1 MINTLTEKYTD
12 SEVVER
18 VVKGETPLYEI
29 LIRRCNSL
37 LYKIGR
43 AYGFNHHDTEDLMQE
58 TYVAAY
64 RKLSTFENKA
74 QFKTW
79 IGSIMRH
86 NCFHK
91 KQKHSFTKER
101 SVDEITN
108 ANEEFMNN
116 SRQYSEQGI
125 VQKELG
131 MVMEKA
137 LSSME
142 VDYRLVFT
150 LRELN
155 GLSVAE
161 SAEVLSISE
170 ANVKVR
176 LNRAKKMLRTEIEKI
191 YSPEDIYE
199 FNLIYCDRMV
209 HRVMD
214 EISKINIHE

>member
-1 MINTLTEKYTD
+1 MMNTLTEKYTD

-18 VVKGETPLYEI
+18 VINGETPLYEI

-64 RKLSTFENKA
+64 RSLSTFENKA

-79 IGSIMRH
+79 IGSIMR
-86 NCFHK
+86 NQCFHK
-91 KQKHSFTKER
+91 KQKHSFTKEK

-108 ANEEFMNN
+108 ANEDFMNS

-125 VQKELG
+125 LQKELG

-137 LSSME
+137 LSSIE
-142 VDYRLVFT
+142 EDYRLVFT

-176 LNRAKKMLRTEIEKI
+176 LNRAKKMLRSEIEKI

-209 HRVMD
+209 QRVMD
-214 EISKINIHE
+214 EISKINTHE

>member
-1 MINTLTEKYTD
+1 MNTLTEKYTD
-12 SEVVER
+12 AEVADR
-18 VVKGETPLYEI
+18 ILNGETPLYEI
-29 LIRRCNSL
+29 LIRRCNSF
-37 LYKIGR
+37 LYRIGR
-43 AYGFNHHDTEDLMQE
+43 AYGFNHEDTEDLMQE

-64 RKLSTFENKA
+64 RNLSGFEGKA

-79 IGSIMRH
+79 ASSIMRN
-86 NCFHK
+86 NCYHK
-91 KQKHSFTKER
+91 KQKFSYSKETPME
-101 SVDEITN
+101 EILN
-108 ANEEFMNN
+108 ANEEFMTN
-116 SRQYSEQGI
+116 SSQHAEQGI
-125 VQKELG
+125 LQKELG

-137 LSSME
+137 LSAIDE
-142 VDYRLVFT
+142 DYRLVFT

-191 YSPEDIYE
+191 YTPEDIYE

-209 HRVMD
+209 QRVMD
-214 EISKINIHE
+214 EINKINTHE